1 MDSSDLGLKTLRP
14 HGSLLTAVL
23 LALLA
28 APAGCD
34 YFDNDKLTEERALCV
49 FGTKCAPKEP
59 PEDTY
64 TPPEDTYTPPGGT
77 WKDPTSGLT
86 WQVTPTGGTM
96 SWSEAKAHC
105 AGLSLDGGG
114 WRLPKIGE
122 LRSLIRGC
130 PATELGSE
138 TCKVEEGGC
147 LDSTCNDGDLCE
159 YCPGNDG
166 PADGCYWPDEMQGEC
181 SWRWSSSPVEGY
193 DGVAWLVGFHGGGV
207 NFGGVGFDANVRCV
221 R

>member
-1 MDSSDLGLKTLRP
+1 MDSRDFGLKRLRP

-28 APAGCD
+28 APVGCD
-34 YFDNDKLTEERALCV
+34 NDELTEHRALYV
-49 FGTKCAPKEP
+49 FGTESSP
-59 PEDTY
+59 Y
-64 TPPEDTYTPPGGT
+64 TT
-77 WKDPTSGLT
+77 WTDPTSGLT

-181 SWRWSSSPVEGY
+181 SWRWSSSPVEDYGDIAWSVY
-193 DGVAWLVGFHGGGV
+193 FSYGDVYNDGVT
-207 NFGGVGFDANVRCV
+207 NDINVRCV